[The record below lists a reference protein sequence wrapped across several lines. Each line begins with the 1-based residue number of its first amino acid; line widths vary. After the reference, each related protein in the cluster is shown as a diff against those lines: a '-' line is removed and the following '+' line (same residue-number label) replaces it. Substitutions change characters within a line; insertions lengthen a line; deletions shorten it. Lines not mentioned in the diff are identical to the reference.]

1 MLDSFRTNMKGFA
14 LGITIVIGAI
24 FVLSGTGTALL
35 SGSGADA
42 ALVVNGATITEL
54 EVARAIS
61 SQKQRILNENEGLD
75 PAVLSDE
82 IMRPG
87 AIEQLITQELFKQAS
102 IGQNLTLSQQD
113 ITNIILDIDGFQSDG
128 KFDQNMY
135 RFAIQ
140 RQGYTS
146 AMFGDVLKNDAVVQ
160 QLVAGISST
169 AFTTNTELSALA
181 GVTEQQRDYYY
192 LKLPI
197 EGIEKAVQLSDK
209 QITGYYE
216 NNLDVFT
223 TAPEVRIDY
232 IELNSELLMDAS
244 AITENKVLARFEEEV
259 GNRNMAESRQA
270 AHILLSESTAEVVEE
285 IQAKIDVGV
294 EFAVL
299 AKDYSEDFGSAESG
313 GDLGYTSGETFP
325 EAFEK
330 ALAELEVGQIS
341 GPVNTDAGTH
351 FIKLLDIQQ
360 ESYELSEQRSRIE
373 RELIQESTSDLLVEK
388 LQNLK
393 ELSFNAESL
402 AEVAADVGLELKTSE
417 AFPQSGGGGVAAFPA
432 VVKAAF
438 STEVVNDQYAS
449 EVLELG
455 NDRYLVLKLNEY
467 IAARQQELPEVRER
481 VVQLVT
487 DDVSKNQLAEQ
498 GGALLARVMAG
509 ESVETVAKS
518 ENLSWQVVID
528 GTRRNTDSDAEI
540 GQKVFSLPKPVAESV
555 VESFYLSN
563 GDFVVA
569 SLTGVTEGRLDR
581 LTKQQK
587 ASLVAAAT
595 VSRGSRDLAAYE
607 QSLLAKATIEK

>member
-1 MLDSFRTNMKGFA
+1 MLDSFRTNMRGIA
-14 LGITIVIGAI
+14 LGIVIVIGAI
-24 FVLSGTGTALL
+24 FAFSGTGSLLTVANIDTAI
-35 SGSGADA
+35 
-42 ALVVNGATITEL
+42 VVNDVNVSEND
-54 EVARAIS
+54 VVRAILN
-61 SQKQRILNENEGLD
+61 QKNQILSENEGLD

-82 IMRPG
+82 MMRPG

-113 ITNIILDIDGFQSDG
+113 ITNIILGIESFQSDG

-146 AMFGDVLKNDAVVQ
+146 AMFSDVLKNDAVVQ

-197 EGIEKAVQLSDK
+197 EGIEKAVQLSDT

-216 NNLDVFT
+216 KNLDVFT

-259 GNRNMAESRQA
+259 GNRDMAESRQA

-285 IQAKIDVGV
+285 IQAKIDAGV
-294 EFAVL
+294 EFTVL

-330 ALAELEVGQIS
+330 ALAGLEVGQIS

-351 FIKLLDIQQ
+351 FIKLLDVQQ
-360 ESYELSEQRSRIE
+360 ESYELSEQRARIE

-402 AEVAADVGLELKTSE
+402 ADVAADVGLELKTSE

-481 VVQLVT
+481 VIQLVT
-487 DDVSKNQLAEQ
+487 DEVSKNQLAEQ

-581 LTKQQK
+581 LTQQQK

-607 QSLLAKATIEK
+607 QSLLAKAIIEK

>member
-1 MLDSFRTNMKGFA
+1 MLDSFRTNMRGIA
-14 LGITIVIGAI
+14 LGIVIVIGAI
-24 FVLSGTGTALL
+24 FAFSGTGSLLTVANIDTAI
-35 SGSGADA
+35 
-42 ALVVNGATITEL
+42 VVNDVNVSENDVI
-54 EVARAIS
+54 RAIS
-61 SQKQRILNENEGLD
+61 NQKRQILSENEGLD

-82 IMRPG
+82 MMRPG
-87 AIEQLITQELFKQAS
+87 AIEQLITQELLKQAS

-146 AMFGDVLKNDAVVQ
+146 AMFSDVLKNDAVVQ

-197 EGIEKAVQLSDK
+197 EGIEKAVQLSDT

-216 NNLDVFT
+216 KNLDVFT

-285 IQAKIDVGV
+285 IQAKIDAGV

-341 GPVNTDAGTH
+341 GPVRTDAGTH
-351 FIKLLDIQQ
+351 FIKLLDVQQ

-432 VVKAAF
+432 VIKAAF

-487 DDVSKNQLAEQ
+487 DDVSKNQLAAQ

-587 ASLVAAAT
+587 ASLVGAAT

>member
-1 MLDSFRTNMKGFA
+1 MLDSFRTNMRGIA
-14 LGITIVIGAI
+14 LGIVIVIGAI
-24 FVLSGTGTALL
+24 FAFSGTGSLLTVANIDTAI
-35 SGSGADA
+35 
-42 ALVVNGATITEL
+42 VVNDVNVSENDVI
-54 EVARAIS
+54 RAIS
-61 SQKQRILNENEGLD
+61 NQKRQILSENEGLD

-82 IMRPG
+82 MMRPG

-146 AMFGDVLKNDAVVQ
+146 AMFSDVLKNDAVVQ

-197 EGIEKAVQLSDK
+197 EGIEKAVQLSDT

-216 NNLDVFT
+216 KNLDVFT

-285 IQAKIDVGV
+285 IQAKIDAGV

-581 LTKQQK
+581 LTQQQK
-587 ASLVAAAT
+587 ASLVGAAT

>member
-1 MLDSFRTNMKGFA
+1 MLDSFRTNMRGIA
-14 LGITIVIGAI
+14 LGIVIVIGAI
-24 FVLSGTGTALL
+24 FAFSGTGSLLTVANIDTAI
-35 SGSGADA
+35 
-42 ALVVNGATITEL
+42 VVNDVNVSEND
-54 EVARAIS
+54 VVRAILN
-61 SQKQRILNENEGLD
+61 QKNQILSENEGLD

-82 IMRPG
+82 MMRPG

-113 ITNIILDIDGFQSDG
+113 ITNIILGIESFQSDG

-169 AFTTNTELSALA
+169 AFTTDTELSALA

-192 LKLPI
+192 LRLPI
-197 EGIEKAVQLSDK
+197 EGIEKAVQLSDT
-209 QITGYYE
+209 QIAGYYE

-232 IELNSELLMDAS
+232 IELNSDLLMDAS

-259 GNRNMAESRQA
+259 GNRDMAESRQA

-285 IQAKIDVGV
+285 IQAKIDAGV
-294 EFAVL
+294 EFTVL

-330 ALAELEVGQIS
+330 ALAGLEVGQIS

-351 FIKLLDIQQ
+351 FIKLLDVQQ
-360 ESYELSEQRSRIE
+360 ESYELSEQRARIE

-402 AEVAADVGLELKTSE
+402 ADVAADVGLELKTSE

-481 VVQLVT
+481 VIQLVT
-487 DDVSKNQLAEQ
+487 DEVSKNQLAEQ

-528 GTRRNTDSDAEI
+528 GTRRNTSSDAEI

-581 LTKQQK
+581 LTTQQK

>member
-1 MLDSFRTNMKGFA
+1 MLDSFRTNMRGIA
-14 LGITIVIGAI
+14 LGIVIVIGAI
-24 FVLSGTGTALL
+24 FAFSGTGSLLTVANIDTAI
-35 SGSGADA
+35 
-42 ALVVNGATITEL
+42 VVNDVNVSEND
-54 EVARAIS
+54 VVRAILN
-61 SQKQRILNENEGLD
+61 QKNQILSENEGLD

-82 IMRPG
+82 MMRPG

-113 ITNIILDIDGFQSDG
+113 ITNIILGIESFQSDG

-192 LKLPI
+192 LRLPI
-197 EGIEKAVQLSDK
+197 EGIEKAVQLSDT
-209 QITGYYE
+209 QIAGYYE

-232 IELNSELLMDAS
+232 IELNSDLLMDAS
-244 AITENKVLARFEEEV
+244 AVTENKVLARFEEEV
-259 GNRNMAESRQA
+259 GNRDMAESRQA

-285 IQAKIDVGV
+285 IQAKIDAGV
-294 EFAVL
+294 EFTVL

-330 ALAELEVGQIS
+330 ALAGLEVGQIS

-351 FIKLLDIQQ
+351 FIKLLDVQQ
-360 ESYELSEQRSRIE
+360 ESYELSEQRARIE

-402 AEVAADVGLELKTSE
+402 ADVAADVGLELKTSE

-432 VVKAAF
+432 VVQAAF

-481 VVQLVT
+481 VIQLVT
-487 DDVSKNQLAEQ
+487 DEVSKNQLAEQ

-528 GTRRNTDSDAEI
+528 GTRRNTSSDAEI

-581 LTKQQK
+581 LTTQQK

>member
-1 MLDSFRTNMKGFA
+1 MLDSFRTNMRGIA
-14 LGITIVIGAI
+14 LGIVIVIGAI
-24 FVLSGTGTALL
+24 FAFSGTGSLLTVANIDTAI
-35 SGSGADA
+35 
-42 ALVVNGATITEL
+42 VVNDVNVSENDVI
-54 EVARAIS
+54 RAIS
-61 SQKQRILNENEGLD
+61 NQKRQILSENEGLD

-82 IMRPG
+82 MMRPG
-87 AIEQLITQELFKQAS
+87 AIEQLITQELLKQAS

-146 AMFGDVLKNDAVVQ
+146 AMFSDVLKNDAVVQ

-197 EGIEKAVQLSDK
+197 EGIEKAVQLSDT

-216 NNLDVFT
+216 KNLDVFT

-285 IQAKIDVGV
+285 IQAKIDAGV

-325 EAFEK
+325 AAFEK

-341 GPVNTDAGTH
+341 GPVSTDAGTH
-351 FIKLLDIQQ
+351 FIKLLDVQQ

-432 VVKAAF
+432 VIKAAF

-487 DDVSKNQLAEQ
+487 DDVSKNQLAAQ

-587 ASLVAAAT
+587 ASLVGAAT

>member
-1 MLDSFRTNMKGFA
+1 MLDSFRTNMRGIA
-14 LGITIVIGAI
+14 LGIVIVIGAI
-24 FVLSGTGTALL
+24 FAFSGTGSLLTVANIDTAI
-35 SGSGADA
+35 
-42 ALVVNGATITEL
+42 VVNDVNVSEND
-54 EVARAIS
+54 VVRAILN
-61 SQKQRILNENEGLD
+61 QKNQILSENEGLD

-82 IMRPG
+82 MMRPG

-113 ITNIILDIDGFQSDG
+113 ITNIILGIESFQSDG

-160 QLVAGISST
+160 QLVAGISAT

-192 LKLPI
+192 LRLPI
-197 EGIEKAVQLSDK
+197 EGIEKAVQLSDT
-209 QITGYYE
+209 QIAGYYE

-232 IELNSELLMDAS
+232 IELNSDLLMDAS

-259 GNRNMAESRQA
+259 GNRDMAESRQA
-270 AHILLSESTAEVVEE
+270 AHILLSESTDEVVEE
-285 IQAKIDVGV
+285 IQAKIDAGV
-294 EFAVL
+294 EFTVL

-330 ALAELEVGQIS
+330 ALAGLEVGQIS
-341 GPVNTDAGTH
+341 GPVNTDSGTH
-351 FIKLLDIQQ
+351 FIKLLDVQQ
-360 ESYELSEQRSRIE
+360 ESYELSEQRARIE

-402 AEVAADVGLELKTSE
+402 ADVAADVGLELETSE

-481 VVQLVT
+481 VIQLVT
-487 DDVSKNQLAEQ
+487 DEVSKNQLAEQ

-528 GTRRNTDSDAEI
+528 GTRRNTSSDAEI

-581 LTKQQK
+581 LTTQQK

>member
-1 MLDSFRTNMKGFA
+1 MLDSFRTNMRGIA
-14 LGITIVIGAI
+14 LGIVIVIGAI
-24 FVLSGTGTALL
+24 FAFSGTGSLLTVANIDTAI
-35 SGSGADA
+35 
-42 ALVVNGATITEL
+42 VVNDVNVSENDVI
-54 EVARAIS
+54 RAIS
-61 SQKQRILNENEGLD
+61 NQKRQILSENEGLD

-82 IMRPG
+82 MMRPG

-146 AMFGDVLKNDAVVQ
+146 AMFSDVLKNDAVVQ

-181 GVTEQQRDYYY
+181 SVTEQQRDYYY

-197 EGIEKAVQLSDK
+197 EGIEKAVQLSDT

-216 NNLDVFT
+216 KNLDVFT

-285 IQAKIDVGV
+285 IQAKIDAGV
-294 EFAVL
+294 EFTVL

-330 ALAELEVGQIS
+330 ALAGLEVGQIS

-351 FIKLLDIQQ
+351 FIKLLDVQQ
-360 ESYELSEQRSRIE
+360 ESYELSEQRARIE

-402 AEVAADVGLELKTSE
+402 ADVAADVGLELKTSE

-581 LTKQQK
+581 LTQQQK
-587 ASLVAAAT
+587 ASLVGAAT

>member
-1 MLDSFRTNMKGFA
+1 MLDSFRTNMRGIA
-14 LGITIVIGAI
+14 LGIVIVIGAI
-24 FVLSGTGTALL
+24 FAFSGTGSLLTVANIDTAI
-35 SGSGADA
+35 
-42 ALVVNGATITEL
+42 VVNDVNVSEND
-54 EVARAIS
+54 VVRAILN
-61 SQKQRILNENEGLD
+61 QKNQILSENEGLD

-82 IMRPG
+82 MMRPG

-113 ITNIILDIDGFQSDG
+113 ITNIILGIESFQSDG

-181 GVTEQQRDYYY
+181 GVTQQQRDYYY
-192 LKLPI
+192 LRLPI
-197 EGIEKAVQLSDK
+197 EGIEKAVQLSDT
-209 QITGYYE
+209 QIAGYYE

-232 IELNSELLMDAS
+232 IELNSDLLMDDT
-244 AITENKVLARFEEEV
+244 AITENKVLARFDEEV
-259 GNRNMAESRQA
+259 GNRDMAESRQA

-285 IQAKIDVGV
+285 IQAKIDAGV

-330 ALAELEVGQIS
+330 ALAGLEVGQIS

-351 FIKLLDIQQ
+351 FIKLLDVQQ
-360 ESYELSEQRSRIE
+360 ESYELSEERSRIE

-402 AEVAADVGLELKTSE
+402 ADVAADVGLELKTSE
-417 AFPQSGGGGVAAFPA
+417 AFPRSGGGGVAAFPA

-528 GTRRNTDSDAEI
+528 GTRRNTSSDAEI
-540 GQKVFSLPKPVAESV
+540 GQKVFSLPKPVAKSV

-587 ASLVAAAT
+587 SSLVAAAT

>member
-1 MLDSFRTNMKGFA
+1 MLDSFRTNMRGIA
-14 LGITIVIGAI
+14 LGIVIVIGAI
-24 FVLSGTGTALL
+24 FAFSGTGSLLTVANIDTAI
-35 SGSGADA
+35 
-42 ALVVNGATITEL
+42 VVNDVNVSENDVI
-54 EVARAIS
+54 RAIS
-61 SQKQRILNENEGLD
+61 NQKRQILSENEGLD

-82 IMRPG
+82 MMRPG

-146 AMFGDVLKNDAVVQ
+146 AMFSDVLKNDAVVQ

-197 EGIEKAVQLSDK
+197 EGIEKAVQLSDT

-216 NNLDVFT
+216 KNLDVFT

-285 IQAKIDVGV
+285 IQAKIDAGV

-330 ALAELEVGQIS
+330 ALAGLEVGQIS

-351 FIKLLDIQQ
+351 FIKLLDVQQ
-360 ESYELSEQRSRIE
+360 ESYELSEQRARIE

-402 AEVAADVGLELKTSE
+402 ADVAADVGLELKTSE
-417 AFPQSGGGGVAAFPA
+417 AFPRSGGGGVAAFPA

-528 GTRRNTDSDAEI
+528 GTRRNTSSDAEI

-581 LTKQQK
+581 LTTQQK

>member
-1 MLDSFRTNMKGFA
+1 MLDSFRTNMRGIA
-14 LGITIVIGAI
+14 LGIVIVIGAI
-24 FVLSGTGTALL
+24 FAFSGTGSLLTVANIDTAI
-35 SGSGADA
+35 
-42 ALVVNGATITEL
+42 VVNDVNVSENDVI
-54 EVARAIS
+54 RAIS
-61 SQKQRILNENEGLD
+61 NQKRQILSENEGLD

-82 IMRPG
+82 MMRPG

-285 IQAKIDVGV
+285 IQAKIDAGV

-351 FIKLLDIQQ
+351 FIKLLDVQQ

>member
-1 MLDSFRTNMKGFA
+1 MLDSFRTNMRGIA
-14 LGITIVIGAI
+14 LGIVIVIGAI
-24 FVLSGTGTALL
+24 FAFSGTGSLLTVANIDTAI
-35 SGSGADA
+35 
-42 ALVVNGATITEL
+42 VVNDVNVSEND
-54 EVARAIS
+54 VVRAILN
-61 SQKQRILNENEGLD
+61 QKNQILSENEGLD

-82 IMRPG
+82 MMRPG

-113 ITNIILDIDGFQSDG
+113 ITNIILGIESFQSDG

-192 LKLPI
+192 LRLPI
-197 EGIEKAVQLSDK
+197 EGIEKAVQLSDT
-209 QITGYYE
+209 QIAGYYE

-232 IELNSELLMDAS
+232 IELNSDLLMDAS

-259 GNRNMAESRQA
+259 GNRDMAESRQA

-285 IQAKIDVGV
+285 IQAKIDAGV
-294 EFAVL
+294 EFTVL

-330 ALAELEVGQIS
+330 ALAGLEVGQIS

-351 FIKLLDIQQ
+351 FIKLLDVQQ

-481 VVQLVT
+481 VIQLVT
-487 DDVSKNQLAEQ
+487 DEVSKNQLAEQ

-528 GTRRNTDSDAEI
+528 GTRRNTSSDAEI

-581 LTKQQK
+581 LTTQQK

>member
-1 MLDSFRTNMKGFA
+1 MLDSFRTNMRGIA
-14 LGITIVIGAI
+14 LGIVIVIGAI
-24 FVLSGTGTALL
+24 FAFSGTGSLLTVANIDTAI
-35 SGSGADA
+35 
-42 ALVVNGATITEL
+42 VVNDVNVSEND
-54 EVARAIS
+54 VVRAILN
-61 SQKQRILNENEGLD
+61 QKNQILSENEGLD

-82 IMRPG
+82 MMRPG

-113 ITNIILDIDGFQSDG
+113 ITNIILGIESFQSDG

-192 LKLPI
+192 LRLPI
-197 EGIEKAVQLSDK
+197 EGIEKAVQLSDT
-209 QITGYYE
+209 QIAGYYE

-223 TAPEVRIDY
+223 TAPEVSVDY
-232 IELNSELLMDAS
+232 IELNSDLLMDAS
-244 AITENKVLARFEEEV
+244 AVTENKVLARFEEEV
-259 GNRNMAESRQA
+259 GNRDMAESRQA

-285 IQAKIDVGV
+285 IQAKIDAGV
-294 EFAVL
+294 EFTVL

-330 ALAELEVGQIS
+330 ALAGLEVGQIS

-351 FIKLLDIQQ
+351 FIKLLDVQQ
-360 ESYELSEQRSRIE
+360 ESYELSEQRARIE

-402 AEVAADVGLELKTSE
+402 ADVAADVGLELKTSE

-432 VVKAAF
+432 VVQAAF

-481 VVQLVT
+481 VIQLVT
-487 DDVSKNQLAEQ
+487 DEVSKNQLAEQ

-528 GTRRNTDSDAEI
+528 GTRRNTSSDAEI

-581 LTKQQK
+581 LTTQQK

>member
-1 MLDSFRTNMKGFA
+1 MLDSFRTNMRGIA
-14 LGITIVIGAI
+14 LGIVIVIGAI
-24 FVLSGTGTALL
+24 FAFSGTGSLLTVANIDTAI
-35 SGSGADA
+35 
-42 ALVVNGATITEL
+42 VVNDVNVSEND
-54 EVARAIS
+54 VVRAILN
-61 SQKQRILNENEGLD
+61 QKNQILSENEGLD

-82 IMRPG
+82 MMRPG

-113 ITNIILDIDGFQSDG
+113 ITNIILGIESFQSDG

-192 LKLPI
+192 LRLPI
-197 EGIEKAVQLSDK
+197 EGIEKAVQLSDT
-209 QITGYYE
+209 QIAGYYE

-232 IELNSELLMDAS
+232 IELNSDLLMDAS
-244 AITENKVLARFEEEV
+244 AVTENKVLARFEEEV
-259 GNRNMAESRQA
+259 GNRDMAESRQA

-285 IQAKIDVGV
+285 IQAKIDAGV
-294 EFAVL
+294 EFTVL

-330 ALAELEVGQIS
+330 ALAGLEVGQIS

-351 FIKLLDIQQ
+351 FIKLLDVQQ
-360 ESYELSEQRSRIE
+360 ESYELSEQRARIE

-402 AEVAADVGLELKTSE
+402 ADVAADVGLELKTSE

-528 GTRRNTDSDAEI
+528 GTRRNTSSDAEI

-581 LTKQQK
+581 LTTQQK

>member
-1 MLDSFRTNMKGFA
+1 MLDSFRTNMRGIA
-14 LGITIVIGAI
+14 LGIVIVIGAI
-24 FVLSGTGTALL
+24 FAFSGTGSLLTVANIDTAI
-35 SGSGADA
+35 
-42 ALVVNGATITEL
+42 VVNDVNVSEND
-54 EVARAIS
+54 VVRAILN
-61 SQKQRILNENEGLD
+61 QKNQILSENEGLD

-82 IMRPG
+82 MMRPG

-113 ITNIILDIDGFQSDG
+113 ITNIILGIESFQSDG

-192 LKLPI
+192 LRLPI
-197 EGIEKAVQLSDK
+197 EGIEKAVQLSDT
-209 QITGYYE
+209 QIAGYYE

-259 GNRNMAESRQA
+259 GNRDMAESRQA

-285 IQAKIDVGV
+285 IQAKIDAGV
-294 EFAVL
+294 EFTVL

-351 FIKLLDIQQ
+351 FIKLLDVQQ
-360 ESYELSEQRSRIE
+360 ESYELSEQRARIE

-402 AEVAADVGLELKTSE
+402 ADVAADVGLELKTSE

-481 VVQLVT
+481 VIQLVT
-487 DDVSKNQLAEQ
+487 DEVSKNQLAEQ

-528 GTRRNTDSDAEI
+528 GTRRNTSSDAEI

-581 LTKQQK
+581 LTTQQK

>member
-1 MLDSFRTNMKGFA
+1 MLDSFRTNMRGIA
-14 LGITIVIGAI
+14 LGIVIVIGAI
-24 FVLSGTGTALL
+24 FAFSGTGSLLTVANIDTAI
-35 SGSGADA
+35 
-42 ALVVNGATITEL
+42 VVNDVNVSENDVI
-54 EVARAIS
+54 RAIS
-61 SQKQRILNENEGLD
+61 NQKRQILSENEGLD

-82 IMRPG
+82 MMRPG
-87 AIEQLITQELFKQAS
+87 AIEQLITQELLKQAS

-146 AMFGDVLKNDAVVQ
+146 AMFSDVLKNDAVVQ

-197 EGIEKAVQLSDK
+197 EGIEKAVQLSDT

-216 NNLDVFT
+216 KNLDVFT

-285 IQAKIDVGV
+285 IQAKIDAGV

-341 GPVNTDAGTH
+341 GPVSTDAGTH
-351 FIKLLDIQQ
+351 FIKLLDVQQ

-373 RELIQESTSDLLVEK
+373 LELIQESTSDLLVEK

-432 VVKAAF
+432 VIKAAF

-487 DDVSKNQLAEQ
+487 DDVSKNQLAAQ

-587 ASLVAAAT
+587 ASLVGAAT

>member
-1 MLDSFRTNMKGFA
+1 MLDSFRTNMRGIA
-14 LGITIVIGAI
+14 LGIVIVIGAI
-24 FVLSGTGTALL
+24 FAFSGTGSLLTVANIDTAI
-35 SGSGADA
+35 
-42 ALVVNGATITEL
+42 VVNDVNVSEND
-54 EVARAIS
+54 VVRAILN
-61 SQKQRILNENEGLD
+61 QKNQILSENEGLD

-82 IMRPG
+82 MMRPG

-113 ITNIILDIDGFQSDG
+113 ITNIILGIESFQSDG

-192 LKLPI
+192 LRLPI
-197 EGIEKAVQLSDK
+197 EGIEKAVQLSDT
-209 QITGYYE
+209 QIAGYYE

-232 IELNSELLMDAS
+232 IELNSDLLMDAS

-259 GNRNMAESRQA
+259 GNRDMAESRQA

-285 IQAKIDVGV
+285 IQAKIDAGV
-294 EFAVL
+294 EFTVL

-330 ALAELEVGQIS
+330 ALAGLEVGQIS

-351 FIKLLDIQQ
+351 FIKLLDVQQ
-360 ESYELSEQRSRIE
+360 ESYELSEQRARIE

-402 AEVAADVGLELKTSE
+402 ADVAADVGLELKTSE

-481 VVQLVT
+481 VIQLVT

-528 GTRRNTDSDAEI
+528 GTRRNTSSDAEI

-581 LTKQQK
+581 LTTQQK

>member
-1 MLDSFRTNMKGFA
+1 MLDSFRTNMRGIA
-14 LGITIVIGAI
+14 LGIVIVIGAI
-24 FVLSGTGTALL
+24 FAFSGTGSLLTVANIDTAI
-35 SGSGADA
+35 
-42 ALVVNGATITEL
+42 VVNDVNVSENDVI
-54 EVARAIS
+54 RAIS
-61 SQKQRILNENEGLD
+61 NQKRQILSENEGLD

-82 IMRPG
+82 MMRPG

-146 AMFGDVLKNDAVVQ
+146 AMFSDVLKNDAVVQ

-197 EGIEKAVQLSDK
+197 EGIEKAVQLSDT

-216 NNLDVFT
+216 KNLDVFT

-285 IQAKIDVGV
+285 IQAKIDAGV

-351 FIKLLDIQQ
+351 FIKLLDVQQ

>member
-1 MLDSFRTNMKGFA
+1 MLDSFRTNMRGIA
-14 LGITIVIGAI
+14 LGIVIVIGAI
-24 FVLSGTGTALL
+24 FAFSGTGSLLTVANIDTAI
-35 SGSGADA
+35 
-42 ALVVNGATITEL
+42 VVNDVNVSENDVI
-54 EVARAIS
+54 RAIS
-61 SQKQRILNENEGLD
+61 NQKRQILSENEGLD

-82 IMRPG
+82 MMRPG

-146 AMFGDVLKNDAVVQ
+146 AMFSDVLKNDAVVQ

-197 EGIEKAVQLSDK
+197 EGIEKAVQLSDT

-216 NNLDVFT
+216 KNLDVFT

-259 GNRNMAESRQA
+259 GNRDMAESRQA

-285 IQAKIDVGV
+285 IQAKIDAGV
-294 EFAVL
+294 EFTVL

-351 FIKLLDIQQ
+351 FIKLLDVQQ

-455 NDRYLVLKLNEY
+455 NDRYLVIKINEY
-467 IAARQQELPEVRER
+467 IADRQQELPEVRER

-581 LTKQQK
+581 LTQQQK
-587 ASLVAAAT
+587 ASLVGAAT

>member
-1 MLDSFRTNMKGFA
+1 MLDSFRTNMRGIA
-14 LGITIVIGAI
+14 LGIVIVIGAI
-24 FVLSGTGTALL
+24 FAFSGTGSLLTVANIDTAI
-35 SGSGADA
+35 
-42 ALVVNGATITEL
+42 VVNDVNVSENDVI
-54 EVARAIS
+54 RAIS
-61 SQKQRILNENEGLD
+61 NQKRQILSENEGLD

-82 IMRPG
+82 MMRPG

-146 AMFGDVLKNDAVVQ
+146 AMFSDVLKNDAVVQ

-197 EGIEKAVQLSDK
+197 EGIEKAVQLSDT

-216 NNLDVFT
+216 KNLDVFT

-270 AHILLSESTAEVVEE
+270 AHILLSESTAELVEE
-285 IQAKIDVGV
+285 IQAKIDAGV

-351 FIKLLDIQQ
+351 FIKLLDVQQ

-432 VVKAAF
+432 VIKAAF

-487 DDVSKNQLAEQ
+487 DDVSKNQLAAQ

-587 ASLVAAAT
+587 ASLVGAAT

>member
-1 MLDSFRTNMKGFA
+1 MLDSFRTNMRGIA
-14 LGITIVIGAI
+14 LGIVIVIGAI
-24 FVLSGTGTALL
+24 FAFSGTGSLLTVANIDTAI
-35 SGSGADA
+35 
-42 ALVVNGATITEL
+42 VVNDVNVSENDVI
-54 EVARAIS
+54 RAIS
-61 SQKQRILNENEGLD
+61 NQKRQILSENEGLD

-82 IMRPG
+82 MMRPG
-87 AIEQLITQELFKQAS
+87 AIEQLITQELLKQAS
-102 IGQNLTLSQQD
+102 TGQNLTLSQQD

-146 AMFGDVLKNDAVVQ
+146 AMFSDVLKNDAVVQ

-197 EGIEKAVQLSDK
+197 EGIEKAVQLSDT

-216 NNLDVFT
+216 KNLDVFT

-285 IQAKIDVGV
+285 IQAKIDAGV

-341 GPVNTDAGTH
+341 GPVSTDAGTH
-351 FIKLLDIQQ
+351 FIKLLDVQQ

-373 RELIQESTSDLLVEK
+373 LELIQESTSDLLVEK

-432 VVKAAF
+432 VIKAAF

-467 IAARQQELPEVRER
+467 IGARQQELPEVRER

-487 DDVSKNQLAEQ
+487 DDVSKNQLAAQ

-587 ASLVAAAT
+587 ASLVGAAT

>member
-1 MLDSFRTNMKGFA
+1 MLDSFRTNMRGIA
-14 LGITIVIGAI
+14 LGIVIVIGAI
-24 FVLSGTGTALL
+24 FAFSGTGSLLTVANIDTAI
-35 SGSGADA
+35 
-42 ALVVNGATITEL
+42 VVNDVNVSENDGI
-54 EVARAIS
+54 RAIS
-61 SQKQRILNENEGLD
+61 NQKRQILSENEGLD

-82 IMRPG
+82 MMRPG

-146 AMFGDVLKNDAVVQ
+146 AMFSDVLKNDAVVQ

-197 EGIEKAVQLSDK
+197 EGIEKAVQLSDT

-216 NNLDVFT
+216 KNLDVFT

-285 IQAKIDVGV
+285 IQAKIDAGV
-294 EFAVL
+294 EFAAL

-351 FIKLLDIQQ
+351 FIKLLDVQQ

-581 LTKQQK
+581 LTQQQK
-587 ASLVAAAT
+587 ASLVGAAT

>member
-1 MLDSFRTNMKGFA
+1 MLDSFRTNMRGIA
-14 LGITIVIGAI
+14 LGIVIVIGAI
-24 FVLSGTGTALL
+24 FAFSGTGSLLTVANIDTAI
-35 SGSGADA
+35 
-42 ALVVNGATITEL
+42 VVNDVNVSEND
-54 EVARAIS
+54 VVRAILN
-61 SQKQRILNENEGLD
+61 QKNQILSENEGLD

-82 IMRPG
+82 MMRPG

-113 ITNIILDIDGFQSDG
+113 ITNIILGIESFQSDG

-192 LKLPI
+192 LRLPI
-197 EGIEKAVQLSDK
+197 EGIEKAVQLSDT
-209 QITGYYE
+209 QIAGYYE

-232 IELNSELLMDAS
+232 IELNSDLLMDAS
-244 AITENKVLARFEEEV
+244 AVTENKVLARFDEEV
-259 GNRNMAESRQA
+259 GNRDMAESRQA

-285 IQAKIDVGV
+285 IQAKIDAGV

-330 ALAELEVGQIS
+330 ALAGLEVGQIS

-351 FIKLLDIQQ
+351 FIKLLDVQQ
-360 ESYELSEQRSRIE
+360 ESYELSEQRARIE

-402 AEVAADVGLELKTSE
+402 ADVAADVGLELKTSE

-481 VVQLVT
+481 VIQLVT
-487 DDVSKNQLAEQ
+487 DEVSKNQLAEQ

-528 GTRRNTDSDAEI
+528 GTRRNTSSDAEI

-581 LTKQQK
+581 LTTQQK

>member
-1 MLDSFRTNMKGFA
+1 MLDSFRTNMRGIA
-14 LGITIVIGAI
+14 LGIVIVIGAI
-24 FVLSGTGTALL
+24 FAFSGTGSLLTVANIDTAI
-35 SGSGADA
+35 
-42 ALVVNGATITEL
+42 VVNDVNVSEND
-54 EVARAIS
+54 VVRAILN
-61 SQKQRILNENEGLD
+61 QKNQILSENEGLD

-82 IMRPG
+82 MMRPG

-113 ITNIILDIDGFQSDG
+113 ITNIILGIESFQSDG

-192 LKLPI
+192 LRLPI
-197 EGIEKAVQLSDK
+197 EGIEKAVQLSDT
-209 QITGYYE
+209 QIAGYYE

-232 IELNSELLMDAS
+232 IELNSDLLMDAS

-259 GNRNMAESRQA
+259 GNRDMAESRQA

-285 IQAKIDVGV
+285 IQAKIDAGV
-294 EFAVL
+294 EFTVL

-330 ALAELEVGQIS
+330 ALAGLEVGQIS

-351 FIKLLDIQQ
+351 FIKLLDVQQ
-360 ESYELSEQRSRIE
+360 ESYELSEQRARIE

-402 AEVAADVGLELKTSE
+402 ADVAADVGLELKTSE

-487 DDVSKNQLAEQ
+487 DEVSKNQLAEQ

-528 GTRRNTDSDAEI
+528 GTRRNTSSDAEI

-581 LTKQQK
+581 LTTQQK

>member
-1 MLDSFRTNMKGFA
+1 MLDSFRTNMRGIA
-14 LGITIVIGAI
+14 LGIVIVIGAI
-24 FVLSGTGTALL
+24 FAFSGTGSLLTVANIDTAI
-35 SGSGADA
+35 
-42 ALVVNGATITEL
+42 VVNDVNVSEND
-54 EVARAIS
+54 VVRAILN
-61 SQKQRILNENEGLD
+61 QKNQILSENEGLD

-192 LKLPI
+192 LRLPI
-197 EGIEKAVQLSDK
+197 EGIEKAVQLSDT
-209 QITGYYE
+209 QIAGYYE

-232 IELNSELLMDAS
+232 IELNSDLLMDAS
-244 AITENKVLARFEEEV
+244 AVTENKVLARFEEEV

-285 IQAKIDVGV
+285 IQAKIDAGV

-330 ALAELEVGQIS
+330 ALAGLEVGQIS

-351 FIKLLDIQQ
+351 FIKLLDVQQ
-360 ESYELSEQRSRIE
+360 ESYELSEQRARIE

-528 GTRRNTDSDAEI
+528 GTRRNTSSDAEI
-540 GQKVFSLPKPVAESV
+540 GQKVFSLPKPVAKSV

-587 ASLVAAAT
+587 SSLVAAAT

>member
-1 MLDSFRTNMKGFA
+1 MLDSFRTNMRGIA
-14 LGITIVIGAI
+14 LGIVIVIGAI
-24 FVLSGTGTALL
+24 FAFSGTGSLLTVANIDTAI
-35 SGSGADA
+35 
-42 ALVVNGATITEL
+42 VVNDVNVSEND
-54 EVARAIS
+54 VVRAILN
-61 SQKQRILNENEGLD
+61 QKNQILSENEGLD

-82 IMRPG
+82 MMRPG

-113 ITNIILDIDGFQSDG
+113 ITNIILGIESFQSDG

-160 QLVAGISST
+160 QLVAGISAT

-192 LKLPI
+192 LRLPI
-197 EGIEKAVQLSDK
+197 EGIEKAVQLPDT
-209 QITGYYE
+209 QIAGYYE

-232 IELNSELLMDAS
+232 IELNSDLLMDAS
-244 AITENKVLARFEEEV
+244 AVTENKVLARFEEEV
-259 GNRNMAESRQA
+259 GNRDMAESRQA

-285 IQAKIDVGV
+285 IQAKIDAGV
-294 EFAVL
+294 EFTVL

-330 ALAELEVGQIS
+330 ALAGLEVGQIS

-351 FIKLLDIQQ
+351 FIKLLDVQQ
-360 ESYELSEQRSRIE
+360 ESYELSEQRARIE

-402 AEVAADVGLELKTSE
+402 ADVAADVGLELKTSE

-481 VVQLVT
+481 VIQLVT
-487 DDVSKNQLAEQ
+487 DEVSKNQLAEQ

-528 GTRRNTDSDAEI
+528 GTRRNTSSDAEI

-581 LTKQQK
+581 LTTQQK

>member
-1 MLDSFRTNMKGFA
+1 M
-14 LGITIVIGAI
+14 
-24 FVLSGTGTALL
+24 
-35 SGSGADA
+35 
-42 ALVVNGATITEL
+42 
-54 EVARAIS
+54 
-61 SQKQRILNENEGLD
+61 D

-82 IMRPG
+82 MMRPG

-113 ITNIILDIDGFQSDG
+113 ITNIILGIESFQSDG

-192 LKLPI
+192 LRLPI
-197 EGIEKAVQLSDK
+197 EGIEKAVQLSDT
-209 QITGYYE
+209 QIAGYYE

-232 IELNSELLMDAS
+232 IELNSDLLMDAS

-259 GNRNMAESRQA
+259 GNRDMAESRQA

-285 IQAKIDVGV
+285 IQAKIDAGV
-294 EFAVL
+294 EFTVL

-330 ALAELEVGQIS
+330 ALAGLEVGQIS

-351 FIKLLDIQQ
+351 FIKLLDVQQ
-360 ESYELSEQRSRIE
+360 ESYELSEQRARIE

-402 AEVAADVGLELKTSE
+402 ADVAADVGLELKTSE

-481 VVQLVT
+481 VIQLVT
-487 DDVSKNQLAEQ
+487 DEVSKNQLAEQ

-528 GTRRNTDSDAEI
+528 GTRRNTSSDAEI

-581 LTKQQK
+581 LTTQQK

>member
-1 MLDSFRTNMKGFA
+1 MLDSFRTNMRGIA
-14 LGITIVIGAI
+14 LGIVIVIGAI
-24 FVLSGTGTALL
+24 FAFSGTGSLLTVANIDTAI
-35 SGSGADA
+35 
-42 ALVVNGATITEL
+42 VVNDVNVSENDVI
-54 EVARAIS
+54 RAIS
-61 SQKQRILNENEGLD
+61 NQKRQILSENEGLD

-82 IMRPG
+82 MMRPG
-87 AIEQLITQELFKQAS
+87 AIEQLITQELLKQAS

-146 AMFGDVLKNDAVVQ
+146 AMFSDVLKNDAVVQ

-197 EGIEKAVQLSDK
+197 EGIEKAVQLSDT

-216 NNLDVFT
+216 KNLDVFT

-270 AHILLSESTAEVVEE
+270 AHILLSESTAELVEE
-285 IQAKIDVGV
+285 IQAKIDAGV

-341 GPVNTDAGTH
+341 GPVSTDAGTH
-351 FIKLLDIQQ
+351 FIKLLDVQQ

-432 VVKAAF
+432 VIKAAF

-467 IAARQQELPEVRER
+467 IATRQQELPEVRER
-481 VVQLVT
+481 VVKLVT
-487 DDVSKNQLAEQ
+487 DDVSKNQLAAQ

-587 ASLVAAAT
+587 ASLVGAAT